1 MCVLMKGDL
10 ELRAAFLFKMCDAQ
24 SNGSVE
30 KRDVLYMMNHSDN
43 EQGRQDKYQE
53 LTRIVDRLFAD
64 ADTRHT
70 GWGVDVPR
78 AGLKPFQEWCAARC
92 PIARPRS
99 SAADRRRPCAGCR
112 GTGRPPCSSNGCS
125 GSRWIA

>member
-78 AGLKPFQEWCAARC
+78 AGLKPFQEWCA
-92 PIARPRS
+92 
-99 SAADRRRPCAGCR
+99 
-112 GTGRPPCSSNGCS
+112 GTGLRK
-125 GSRWIA
+125 

>member
-92 PIARPRS
+92 PIARA
-99 SAADRRRPCAGCR
+99 SAARPLTGAGR
-112 GTGRPPCSSNGCS
+112 AQGVAAPGGLRPPQMAAREADG
-125 GSRWIA
+125 